1 MQDQGEVLR
10 HLRAEHQAR
19 IPADLELRFE
29 AADFAA
35 DEIVEANAVP
45 HRIGDR
51 TVGGGHGLQPIH
63 QALLDRRLPDHAFAG
78 QAEADD
84 RLDHGKQIL
93 NAMMQLLGQKVLVLL
108 CLLLPIDVDQQD
120 VQRPVDEIDEHDAHG
135 CVKRIGEERNPVE
148 RRDEKAPL

>member
-93 NAMMQLLGQKVLVLL
+93 DAMMQLFGQKYWCCFACFSRSMLISRMSRVLL
-108 CLLLPIDVDQQD
+108 MKSMNMTQTV
-120 VQRPVDEIDEHDAHG
+120 AS
-135 CVKRIGEERNPVE
+135 N
-148 RRDEKAPL
+148 A